1 VPNLPIT
8 AFSTSPTS
16 SSFSVLLF
24 KAECH
29 QNVNFNKNTFQVR
42 RTGGIYTCKKR
53 SLVSTNSGG
62 GLVSSTTIYFYRTYY
77 TCRLRSNI
85 APKPQLSRKIPSIHH
100 YQNNKNYNTSY
111 KNPAKIFL
119 QGQQKPSGCG
129 TLPGTQSTYIAGKKY
144 LTRKN
149 PARKRPI
156 H

>member
-1 VPNLPIT
+1 MWI
-8 AFSTSPTS
+8 STKTLSKSDARAAYIP
-16 SSFSVLLF
+16 
-24 KAECH
+24 A
-29 QNVNFNKNTFQVR
+29 
-42 RTGGIYTCKKR
+42 KKR

-156 H
+156 HWTLSIFYVIHGCDLRLTTPHHKKDSET